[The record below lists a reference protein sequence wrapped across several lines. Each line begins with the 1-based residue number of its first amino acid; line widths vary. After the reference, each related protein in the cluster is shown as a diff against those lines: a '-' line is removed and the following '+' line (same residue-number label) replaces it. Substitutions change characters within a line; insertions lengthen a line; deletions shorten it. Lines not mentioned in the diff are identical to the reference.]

1 MIREIPVIKK
11 PTKCIKYVY
20 HKKANKIVEFAFDWS
35 LIDRNILIKLFKRYD
50 VIYSCGINAKTE
62 GIIRLIENDVNIK
75 ILNSLDQLSENSD
88 NALLISYNKT
98 PLKFIKDN
106 CTIQTIDEL
115 YLCILG
121 LTSIEYLR
129 RQKVPYYFF
138 QTTLSLKK

>member
-1 MIREIPVIKK
+1 M
-11 PTKCIKYVY
+11 
-20 HKKANKIVEFAFDWS
+20 
-35 LIDRNILIKLFKRYD
+35 
-50 VIYSCGINAKTE
+50 
-62 GIIRLIENDVNIK
+62 NIK
-75 ILNSLDQLSENSD
+75 ILNSLDQLSKNAD

-138 QTTLSLKK
+138 QTTLSLKNKRRTYNFLQEGIR